1 MKATR
6 LSQELTTG
14 GLLTVVGGVALLFSV
29 IFAGSGVVLV
39 AAGSLLVLF
48 GVIVGALEGFESLPG
63 MSSGHS

>member
-14 GLLTVVGGVALLFSV
+14 GLLTIVGGVALLFSV

-39 AAGSLLVLF
+39 AAGSLMVLF
-48 GVIVGALEGFESLPG
+48 GAIAGALEGFESRAS
-63 MSSGHS
+63 MSRGHI